1 MGYCT
6 NCGKELH
13 NSHLFCP
20 FCGSANKQQES
31 QENDSIRFEQK
42 VEQKSEDNHSS
53 NIVRS
58 EDYDE
63 DEETQVEVYYDV
75 TTKSKLLKAK
85 AKYLGGHSMHPAKKE
100 IKANVILRN
109 DTVFI
114 EKITL
119 PIPYS
124 QMITIENMNDK
135 KISKLR
141 VIGLGLIF
149 LPLAIVG
156 ALWKKKKLYTVIE
169 YNDGVQNQT
178 VVIDFGKNVEKMQ
191 QAIYAKMIES
201 RSRQT

>member
-1 MGYCT
+1 MGFCT
-6 NCGKELH
+6 NCGKQLD

-20 FCGSANKQQES
+20 FCGSPNKQQDS
-31 QENDSIRFEQK
+31 LKNDSLYSEEI
-42 VEQKSEDNHSS
+42 VEEKNEDNNSS
-53 NIVRS
+53 KIVRY
-58 EDYDE
+58 EDNDE
-63 DEETQVEVYYDV
+63 EEETQEVEVYYDV
-75 TTKSKLLKAK
+75 TTKTKLLKAK

-100 IKANVILRN
+100 IKTNIILRN

-124 QMITIENMNDK
+124 KMTTIENMDDK

-191 QAIYAKMIES
+191 QAIYAKMVES
-201 RSRQT
+201 RSK